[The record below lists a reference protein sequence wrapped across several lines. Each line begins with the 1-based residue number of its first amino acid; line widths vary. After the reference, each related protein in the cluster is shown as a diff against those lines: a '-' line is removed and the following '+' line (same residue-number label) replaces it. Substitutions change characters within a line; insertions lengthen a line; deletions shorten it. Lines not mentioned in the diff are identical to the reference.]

1 MSLNEVNDSKY
12 VYWSSGPLNNVVGY
26 LEAGHLFELLETDGT
41 VVELVRLRVTFD
53 MSGQSAKFGPNM
65 HLFLCL

>member
-12 VYWSSGPLNNVVGY
+12 VYRSFRPLINVGGY

-41 VVELVRLRVTFD
+41 VVKLVRLRVTLD
-53 MSGQSAKFGPNM
+53 MSGQGAKLGPNI
-65 HLFLCL
+65 HLF